1 MKLTTAR
8 QAAMAFGTLT
18 TVLQAALA
26 GDDLRSAPST
36 ERDRMTRCAAC
47 PELRRDE
54 AGMSC
59 AACGCR
65 LPFKA
70 KVQAAKC
77 PLDRWPV

>member
-1 MKLTTAR
+1 MNSTIGR
-8 QAAMAFGTLT
+8 QAVMAIGTIAAA
-18 TVLQAALA
+18 LQAALA

-36 ERDRMTRCAAC
+36 ERDRMTRCATC
-47 PELRRDE
+47 PELRRDK

-77 PLDRWPV
+77 PLNRWPA